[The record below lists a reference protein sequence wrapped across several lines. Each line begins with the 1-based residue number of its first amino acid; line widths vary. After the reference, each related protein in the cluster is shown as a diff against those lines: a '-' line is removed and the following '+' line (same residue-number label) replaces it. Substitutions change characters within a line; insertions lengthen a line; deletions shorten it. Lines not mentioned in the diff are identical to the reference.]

1 MKLSFATDTGEIYT
15 VEVDQTMEVESLM
28 ALLEAECEIPVAEQS
43 ITLDGRELSDPKA
56 TLISA
61 GVQEDAM
68 LHLRRKVVVAG
79 RTAAHDEEM
88 MRLQLLGDPTLM
100 RQLREV
106 NIPLN
111 PTPKPRLIDPQ
122 AQPELADAAQNN
134 PQRFAEL
141 LRQHRD
147 RQRDAELAHQREIAA
162 LNADPYNVDAQ
173 ARIEEAI
180 RQQAVLENMEHAMEY
195 SPEFFGR
202 VIMLYIPVEVNG
214 FKVKAFV
221 DSGAQQTI
229 MSPECAEQCGLLRLL
244 DKRFAGI
251 AKGVAYY
258 DYLTNVSPEL
268 PKVLV
273 PPRSWDECTAPS
285 SSLPTY
291 TCLVHSP
298 SWRQGRD
305 VDLLFGL
312 DMLKA
317 HQACIDLEK
326 SVLRIQG
333 REVKFLSEHELPDK
347 ARHDTSADLEG
358 SKSQTP
364 STSTPAPGTEPA
376 SSSGTPAPAQ
386 RFPGTGSTLGSAP
399 APASAPRSNP
409 RAAVQPQRA
418 APTSFPENDIAT
430 LQGFGATREQ
440 AIQLLQA
447 AGGNLDVAAALLF
460 Q

>member
-1 MKLSFATDTGEIYT
+1 MKLSFATDTGEVYGL
-15 VEVDQTMEVESLM
+15 EADESMEVENLM
-28 ALLEAECEIPVAEQS
+28 ALLEAECGIPVNEQS
-43 ITLDGRELSDPKA
+43 IAHEGRELNDPKA
-56 TLISA
+56 TLTSA
-61 GVQEDAM
+61 GVQDGAM
-68 LHLRRKVVVAG
+68 LQLRRKAVVAG
-79 RTAAHDEEM
+79 RNVAHDEEM
-88 MRLQLLGDPTLM
+88 MRLQILGDPNLM
-100 RQLREV
+100 RQLRE
-106 NIPLN
+106 
-111 PTPKPRLIDPQ
+111 T
-122 AQPELADAAQNN
+122 QPELADAVQND
-134 PQRFAEL
+134 PQRFGEL
-141 LRQHRD
+141 LRSHRE
-147 RQRDAELAHQREIAA
+147 RQRDAELSQQREVAA
-162 LNADPYNVDAQ
+162 LNADPYNIEAQ
-173 ARIEEAI
+173 KRIEEAI

-251 AKGVAYY
+251 AKGVG
-258 DYLTNVSPEL
+258 
-268 PKVLV
+268 
-273 PPRSWDECTAPS
+273 TAKI
-285 SSLPTY
+285 LGR
-291 TCLVHSP
+291 VHSAQLKLADLHLP
-298 SWRQGRD
+298 CAFTIMEGRD

-364 STSTPAPGTEPA
+364 SASTPAPNTEPA
-376 SSSGTPAPAQ
+376 SSSSTPAPPQ
-386 RFPGTGSTLGSAP
+386 QFPGAGNTLGSAP
-399 APASAPRSNP
+399 ASNPNPNPGIPRPAPRQ
-409 RAAVQPQRA
+409 QPPPA
-418 APTSFPENDIAT
+418 HSSFPEEHITT

>member
-1 MKLSFATDTGEIYT
+1 MKLSFATDTGEVYGL
-15 VEVDQTMEVESLM
+15 EADESMEVENLM
-28 ALLEAECEIPVAEQS
+28 ALLEAECGIPVNEQS
-43 ITLDGRELSDPKA
+43 IAHEGRELNDPKA
-56 TLISA
+56 TLTSA
-61 GVQEDAM
+61 GVQDGAM
-68 LHLRRKVVVAG
+68 LQLRRKAVVAG
-79 RTAAHDEEM
+79 RNVAHDEEM
-88 MRLQLLGDPTLM
+88 MRLQILGDPNLM
-100 RQLREV
+100 RQLREASPTD
-106 NIPLN
+106 PLH
-111 PTPKPRLIDPQ
+111 PTY
-122 AQPELADAAQNN
+122 AVQND
-134 PQRFAEL
+134 PQRFGEL
-141 LRQHRD
+141 LRSHRE
-147 RQRDAELAHQREIAA
+147 RQRDAELSQQREVAA
-162 LNADPYNVDAQ
+162 LNADPYNIEAQ
-173 ARIEEAI
+173 KRIEEAI

-251 AKGVAYY
+251 AKGVG
-258 DYLTNVSPEL
+258 
-268 PKVLV
+268 
-273 PPRSWDECTAPS
+273 TAKI
-285 SSLPTY
+285 LGR
-291 TCLVHSP
+291 VHSAQLKLADLHLP
-298 SWRQGRD
+298 CAFTIMEGRD

-364 STSTPAPGTEPA
+364 SASTPAPNTEPA
-376 SSSGTPAPAQ
+376 SSSSTPAPPQ
-386 RFPGTGSTLGSAP
+386 QFPGAGNTLGSAP
-399 APASAPRSNP
+399 ASNPNPNPGIPRPAPRQ
-409 RAAVQPQRA
+409 QPPPA
-418 APTSFPENDIAT
+418 HSSFPEEHITT

>member
-100 RQLREV
+100 RQLRE
-106 NIPLN
+106 
-111 PTPKPRLIDPQ
+111 

-214 FKVKAFV
+214 VKVKAFV

-251 AKGVAYY
+251 AKGVG
-258 DYLTNVSPEL
+258 
-268 PKVLV
+268 
-273 PPRSWDECTAPS
+273 TAKI
-285 SSLPTY
+285 LGR
-291 TCLVHSP
+291 VHSAQLKLADLHLPCAFTIMEASRLFFP
-298 SWRQGRD
+298 SWQNPYLFALQGRD

-364 STSTPAPGTEPA
+364 STSTPTPGTQPA
-376 SSSGTPAPAQ
+376 SSSATPAPAQ
-386 RFPGTGSTLGSAP
+386 RFPGSGNTLGSAP
-399 APASAPRSNP
+399 ASASAPSSNP